1 MASVSVPPAATAGQ
15 AGHSHS
21 RVPERPLEPNSSGD
35 RCVVVFVGLFQV
47 GHCKALVPAG
57 NPSSSDSVWL
67 FLPSPRGPLGWR
79 PHGQGLPVSASV
91 VSAILAPSAQLTLTW
106 QPGAMAR
113 TRELDSQARVY
124 TALLSSPS
132 TVLVSLLGAFS
143 NLRTSGENRY
153 SGPQGASHPSSDVDP
168 RFEILFNL
176 PDPLLLG
183 GG

>member
-15 AGHSHS
+15 AGHSHG

-35 RCVVVFVGLFQV
+35 RHVVVFVGLLQV

-67 FLPSPRGPLGWR
+67 LSPKSTR
-79 PHGQGLPVSASV
+79 PPGLEATRPRSV
-91 VSAILAPSAQLTLTW
+91 VSAILAPPAQLTLTW
-106 QPGAMAR
+106 QPGAMAK
-113 TRELDSQARVY
+113 TWELDSQAR
-124 TALLSSPS
+124 
-132 TVLVSLLGAFS
+132 
-143 NLRTSGENRY
+143 
-153 SGPQGASHPSSDVDP
+153 GPRGASHPSSDVDP
-168 RFEILFNL
+168 HFEILFNL

>member
-15 AGHSHS
+15 AGHSHG

-35 RCVVVFVGLFQV
+35 RRVVVFVGLFQV
-47 GHCKALVPAG
+47 GHRKALVPAG

-67 FLPSPRGPLGWR
+67 LSPKSTRPPGLEATRPS
-79 PHGQGLPVSASV
+79 SV
-91 VSAILAPSAQLTLTW
+91 VSAILAPPAQLTLTW

-124 TALLSSPS
+124 TALLSCPS
-132 TVLVSLLGAFS
+132 TVLESLLCAFS

-153 SGPQGASHPSSDVDP
+153 SGPRGASHPSSDVDP
-168 RFEILFNL
+168 HFEILFNL
-176 PDPLLLG
+176 PDLLLLG